1 MLRIHDVSMPAR
13 VRVRAVRVSES
24 ANIQIAREGGDLGRK
39 GAHRLTSR
47 PSPPPSLLHSMQRGS
62 AALMTFSGGPE
73 RCGPSPSDTH
83 GSPRYSGGGGGGD
96 EREGER
102 ERRERGSVITKEIP
116 PEFSSTHTN
125 HH

>member
-1 MLRIHDVSMPAR
+1 M
-13 VRVRAVRVSES
+13 RAVRVSES

-39 GAHRLTSR
+39 GAHRLTSC

-62 AALMTFSGGPE
+62 AALMTISGGPE

-83 GSPRYSGGGGGGD
+83 GSPRYSGEEGGVM
-96 EREGER
+96 REKER

>member
-1 MLRIHDVSMPAR
+1 M
-13 VRVRAVRVSES
+13 RAVRVSES

-39 GAHRLTSR
+39 GAHRLTSC

-83 GSPRYSGGGGGGD
+83 GSPRYSGEEGGVM
-96 EREGER
+96 REKER

>member
-83 GSPRYSGGGGGGD
+83 GSPRYSGGGGGD